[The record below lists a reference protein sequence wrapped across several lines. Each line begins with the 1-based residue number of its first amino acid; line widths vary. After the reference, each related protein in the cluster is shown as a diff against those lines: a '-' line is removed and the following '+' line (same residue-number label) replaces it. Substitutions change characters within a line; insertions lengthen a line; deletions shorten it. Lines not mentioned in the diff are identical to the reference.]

1 MPRFSPLRHNNHL
14 RDAAELYVV
23 MSCGLVLVVYKLA
36 LHYADIIQE
45 YFLRFTTIPVADLFA
60 NVLFFVVVLLLGVT
74 HGRWKRSINS
84 QREIQRVLASIR
96 QEVIMTVGRDRTI
109 TMCNEAVQSMY
120 GYAPSEVIGQKT
132 DLLYYDRRSSDPG
145 DSIFHSLEDVGFHVG
160 EATGRRKNGEEFVL
174 EIVTGD
180 LKGGPG
186 AVVLLRDVTELKR
199 MEIKIRESETRYR
212 RMFEMSPEA
221 IITIN
226 PTGIITDV
234 NARVSDWLGYD
245 PKEILGRPLHKLPF
259 LPDESRAVV
268 VERFKRRMSGED
280 MEAYDLEFV
289 SKSGGRR
296 VGSIMATP
304 IMGEHGAP
312 IEELVVIS
320 DVTLER
326 RAEEA
331 IRRARD
337 AAIESAE
344 LKSQFLA
351 NMSHEIRTPM
361 NGIITVAQLALST
374 EMPPELRDYL
384 ETISDSSRTL
394 LRIINDILDFSKI
407 EAGKL
412 EMHAEPF
419 IVRDT
424 VVDAIRP
431 QALHAHVKGVEIIAS
446 IEPDL
451 PSVLVGDAGRL
462 NQILTN
468 LAGNAVKFTS
478 EGEIITRV
486 RIESETDDQVEL
498 RFEVV
503 DTGIGIPADRV
514 EAVFEAFDQ
523 ADASTSRKY
532 GGTGLGLAISSH
544 LVEMLGGDIGVESKE
559 GEGSTFWFTAKFD
572 KPKDGVSV
580 GMKETKLSCNVL
592 IAAPGSAF
600 CSSLEKQI
608 AVWDCPHASVPDAD
622 SAWQALQDAA
632 AAGKSFDLLLIDAS
646 LSGKEVGGIPLL
658 RRVEATRAVNSVKA
672 IELVALSEFEQKE
685 LESGAAARV
694 AKPVRASDLYN
705 TLLSVLGRE
714 SLRTHPSPPK
724 TFAPERI
731 VPPPGREWKI
741 LLAEDNATNQKVATA
756 ILKKAGLSAEIV
768 QNGEEAVEALSQRD
782 YDLVLMDVQMPI
794 MDGFQAIH
802 IVRDP
807 SSAVRNH
814 DVPTIA
820 MTAHAMEGDRQRCIN
835 EGMTDYVSKPIDPSI
850 LIETVARLLNAETSA
865 TETGA
870 SGEPSAG
877 NAAGA
882 AVFDREGALRR
893 MGGDES
899 LLYEVIEIFR
909 EDVVKRFE
917 SLSTAIDAG
926 NSDDAQLHAHAIKG
940 SAANVGA
947 VRVQE
952 IAESMERESKAGN
965 LADAKSKLFTLE
977 SAIDAFRSAAVSP
990 TKPLA

>member
-1 MPRFSPLRHNNHL
+1 MPKHSSLRHNHHQ
-14 RDAAELYVV
+14 REAAELYVV
-23 MSCGLVLVVYKLA
+23 MSCGLMLVVYKLS

-45 YFLRFTTIPVADLFA
+45 YFLRFTTIPVADLIA
-60 NVLFFVVVLLLGVT
+60 NVLFVAVVLLLGIT
-74 HGRWKRSINS
+74 HGRWKRSIKS
-84 QREIQRVLASIR
+84 QREVQRVLASIR

-109 TMCNEAVQSMY
+109 AMCNEAVQSMY
-120 GYAPSEVIGQKT
+120 GYTPSEVIGQKT
-132 DLLYYDRRSSDPG
+132 DILYYDRRSSDPG
-145 DSIFHSLEDVGFHVG
+145 DSIFNSLEDVGFHVG

-186 AVVLLRDVTELKR
+186 AVVLLRDVTDLKR
-199 MEIKIRESETRYR
+199 MEAKIRESETRYR

-226 PTGIITDV
+226 PVGIITDV

-245 PKEILGRPLHKLPF
+245 PKEVLGRPLHKLPF
-259 LPDESRAVV
+259 LPDESRAMV
-268 VERFKRRMSGED
+268 VEKFKRRMSGED
-280 MEAYDLEFV
+280 VQAYDLEFI
-289 SKSGGRR
+289 SKNGGRR

-304 IMGEHGAP
+304 IMGDHGAP
-312 IEELVVIS
+312 IEELVVIA
-320 DVTLER
+320 DVTIER

-331 IRRARD
+331 LRRARD

-431 QALHAHVKGVEIIAS
+431 QALHAHAKGVEVVAS
-446 IEPDL
+446 IETDL
-451 PSVLVGDAGRL
+451 PPVLVGDAGRL

-468 LAGNAVKFTS
+468 LVGNAVKFTA
-478 EGEIITRV
+478 EGEIITRARV
-486 RIESETDDQVEL
+486 ESETEDQMEL
-498 RFEVV
+498 RFEVT

-514 EAVFEAFDQ
+514 DAIFEAFDQ

-544 LVEMLGGDIGVESKE
+544 LVEMLGGQIGVESKE
-559 GEGSTFWFTAKFD
+559 GEGSTFWFTTKFD
-572 KPKDGVSV
+572 KPKE
-580 GMKETKLSCNVL
+580 GMSLAAKETELSCNVL
-592 IAAPGSAF
+592 IAASGSAF
-600 CSSLEKQI
+600 RSSLEKQI
-608 AVWDCPHASVPDAD
+608 AVWDCPCASVPNAA
-622 SAWQALQDAA
+622 STWQGLQDAA
-632 AAGKSFDLLLIDAS
+632 VAGKAFDILLVDSSIAR
-646 LSGKEVGGIPLL
+646 EAVGGIPLL
-658 RRVEATRAVNSVKA
+658 QRVNATQAVKDVKSV
-672 IELVALSEFEQKE
+672 ELVALSEFEQKDI
-685 LESGAAARV
+685 ESGAAARV

-705 TLLSVLGRE
+705 TLISVLGRE
-714 SLRTHPSPPK
+714 SLRTHPSPPRA
-724 TFAPERI
+724 FAPEQI
-731 VPPPGREWKI
+731 EHPPGREWRI
-741 LLAEDNATNQKVATA
+741 LLAEDNATNQKVAYA

-768 QNGEEAVEALSQRD
+768 QNGEEAIEALTRKD
-782 YDLVLMDVQMPI
+782 YDLVLMDVQMPV
-794 MDGFQAIH
+794 MDGFQAVH
-802 IVRDP
+802 IIRDP
-807 SSAVRNH
+807 ASAVRNH
-814 DVPTIA
+814 DIPTVA

-835 EGMTDYVSKPIDPSI
+835 EGMTDYVSKPIDPSL
-850 LIETVARLLNAETSA
+850 LIQTIARLLTAETGTTGTEA
-865 TETGA
+865 TTEP
-870 SGEPSAG
+870 SGEE
-877 NAAGA
+877 AAA
-882 AVFDREGALRR
+882 ASPIFDHEGALRR

-899 LLYEVIEIFR
+899 LLYEVIAIFR
-909 EDVVKRFE
+909 EDVVKRLE
-917 SLSTAIDAG
+917 SLSQAIDAG

-947 VRVQE
+947 TRIQE
-952 IAESMERESKAGN
+952 LAEVMEREAKAGN
-965 LADAKSKLFTLE
+965 LPTVAGKLAALE
-977 SAIDAFRSAAVSP
+977 SQIDAFRSTAVGP
-990 TKPLA
+990 EE